1 MISPSNASIMPPSS
15 DLRKDIQ
22 EDYNEA
28 RSILTTSPRGAAAI
42 LRLCIQKLC
51 QQLGLPGKNLD
62 EDIGTLVKNGLPAR
76 IQKALDIV
84 RVIGN
89 NAVHPGVLDI
99 TDDIE
104 TASKLFELVNHIAY
118 STITQPK
125 EIEGLYTTKV
135 PEAQKERIEK
145 RDTLARKKTGKSG

>member
-28 RSILTTSPRGAAAI
+28 RSILTTSPRGAAAN

-51 QQLGLPGKNLD
+51 QQRGLPGKNLD
-62 EDIGTLVKNGLPAR
+62 EDIGTWVKNGLPAR

-118 STITQPK
+118 SMITQPK

-135 PEAQKERIEK
+135 PEAQKEHIEK
-145 RDTLARKKTGKSG
+145 RDSPARKKTP